1 MRPWLFLNI
10 PRPRTRYRDYRRE
23 DRSVM
28 PNNLVYVLV
37 VIILVLVAL
46 LLLSQ
51 LI

>member
-1 MRPWLFLNI
+1 MAAAHPVEG
-10 PRPRTRYRDYRRE
+10 YGRE
-23 DRSVM
+23 DRKVRT
-28 PNNLVYVLV
+28 NNLIYILV

>member
-1 MRPWLFLNI
+1 LLRLPFLTI
-10 PRPRTRYRDYRRE
+10 LAAQPVVGQTRE
-23 DRSVM
+23 DRAVRSD
-28 PNNLVYVLV
+28 NLIYILV

>member
-1 MRPWLFLNI
+1 VFGLRLW
-10 PRPRTRYRDYRRE
+10 RHACRGVHEGERVVGT
-23 DRSVM
+23 S
-28 PNNLVYVLV
+28 NLIYVLV